1 MDDVKA
7 QTHEEEHDLHEPPLD
22 RHLSLLQPRQPRL
35 LLDLLDISA
44 DLDFASGAE
53 GELRGKCL
61 AGDEEE
67 LEESDQ
73 RPLRR
78 KEARYQ

>member
-1 MDDVKA
+1 MDDVEA

-35 LLDLLDISA
+35 PLDLLDVSA
-44 DLDFASGAE
+44 NLDFASGAE
-53 GELRGKCL
+53 GELRGKRL

-73 RPLRR
+73 RPLAERSSM
-78 KEARYQ
+78 